1 MTPQSPGQG
10 NVVVALGANCL
21 GPWGTPCETLAR
33 ALIELEREGVAVT
46 ARSATYATAA
56 IGQTRQQPY
65 LNAVVLVAT
74 SRPPAALLRLLK
86 AIERRAGRRGGRP
99 WGKRALD
106 LDIVDYKGVVQNWS
120 IKRQWF
126 GGGGHRS
133 LVLPHPLIQE
143 RPFVLRPLL
152 DVAPGWRHPVLQL
165 SGRQLW
171 QLAAG
176 KAQGRVLKR
185 L

>member
-1 MTPQSPGQG
+1 MTPQLLGQG
-10 NVVVALGANCL
+10 NVVIAFGANCL
-21 GPWGTPCETLAR
+21 GPWGTPRETLAR
-33 ALIELEREGVAVT
+33 ALAELEREGVAVT
-46 ARSATYATAA
+46 ARSAIYETAA

-65 LNAVVLVAT
+65 LNAVVLVTT
-74 SRPPAALLRLLK
+74 SKPPAALLRLLK

-99 WGKRALD
+99 WGARTLD
-106 LDIVDYKGVVQNWS
+106 LDIVDYKGVVQNWPL
-120 IKRQWF
+120 KRQSF

-133 LVLPHPLIQE
+133 LVLPHPLMQE

-152 DVAPGWRHPVLQL
+152 DVAPGWRHPALQL

-171 QLAAG
+171 QLVAG